1 MFSSSTEPRRSDGKR
16 QVVGDGARSEDQCVG
31 LQSDCGNAS
40 PRYLLLFATVGQ
52 GEGSKE
58 SGNDVKLII
67 WGCYSRLQVRVYSWV
82 DVGLR
87 AVEDLFD
94 IA

>member
-1 MFSSSTEPRRSDGKR
+1 M
-16 QVVGDGARSEDQCVG
+16 
-31 LQSDCGNAS
+31 
-40 PRYLLLFATVGQ
+40 
-52 GEGSKE
+52 
-58 SGNDVKLII
+58 KLIII
-67 WGCYSRLQVRVYSWV
+67 WGCYSRLQVRVYLWV

>member
-1 MFSSSTEPRRSDGKR
+1 M
-16 QVVGDGARSEDQCVG
+16 
-31 LQSDCGNAS
+31 
-40 PRYLLLFATVGQ
+40 GQ

-67 WGCYSRLQVRVYSWV
+67 IWGCYSRKQGRVCSWV

-87 AVEDLFD
+87 AVEDVFD

>member
-40 PRYLLLFATVGQ
+40 PRYLLLFATLLG
-52 GEGSKE
+52 K
-58 SGNDVKLII
+58 VKV
-67 WGCYSRLQVRVYSWV
+67 VRK
-82 DVGLR
+82 
-87 AVEDLFD
+87 AETM
-94 IA
+94 

>member
-1 MFSSSTEPRRSDGKR
+1 MGQEMGIT
-16 QVVGDGARSEDQCVG
+16 A
-31 LQSDCGNAS
+31 
-40 PRYLLLFATVGQ
+40 GQ

-67 WGCYSRLQVRVYSWV
+67 VWGCYSRKQVRVYSWV

-94 IA
+94 IADVAYAGV